1 MWLNISEGSA
11 GHGCVLMKASSCF
24 FSIKHWFG
32 CQILVVH
39 ERVPVSQTSLKTRC
53 LSPESPP
60 THLLGT
66 IPSHPSPLC
75 LPTSSLARLEASV
88 SLSLRNWF
96 VEDFTLS
103 TSTYTRLTYAIPPM
117 YYTVPSSPC
126 DLQLSSRKQTTL
138 LSPLRGTRPLKASK
152 HSLPKVFRENFIS
165 SLSTS

>member
-1 MWLNISEGSA
+1 MWLSISEGST
-11 GHGCVLMKASSCF
+11 GHGCVLMKASHCF

-32 CQILVVH
+32 CQTLVVH
-39 ERVPVSQTSLKTRC
+39 ERARCLKTSLKTRC
-53 LSPESPP
+53 FSPEFPP
-60 THLLGT
+60 SHLPST

-75 LPTSSLARLEASV
+75 LPTSSLARLEVSV

-103 TSTYTRLTYAIPPM
+103 TSTYTRLTYAIPPL
-117 YYTVPSSPC
+117 YSTVPSSPC

-152 HSLPKVFRENFIS
+152 HSLPKVFPENFIS